1 MAYRLGRDC
10 TLSIAGVE
18 VIRATDVSPT
28 LTANEVDTTT
38 RQEGVWS
45 GMDVGHNKW
54 GVSFSMKHY
63 INDTA
68 LATIR
73 AAFIAQEEVAVAFT
87 GGAMAS
93 LSGVGKITRFDSS
106 EPLSDVVTVDVD
118 VVGNGALA

>member
-10 TLSIAGVE
+10 TLTIKSVE

-63 INDTA
+63 IDDTA

-93 LSGVGKITRFDSS
+93 LAGVGKITRFDSS

>member
-1 MAYRLGRDC
+1 MPYRLGRDC
-10 TLSIAGVE
+10 TLFVAGVE

-28 LTANEVDTTT
+28 LTANEIDTTT
-38 RQEGVWS
+38 RNEGVWS

-54 GVSFSMKHY
+54 GVSFTMKHF

-73 AAFIAQEEVAVAFT
+73 AAFIAQDVVAVVFA

-93 LSGVGKITRFDSS
+93 LTGSGKITRFDSS
-106 EPLSDVVTVDVD
+106 EPLSDVVTVDID